1 MWNGPIILMFMS
13 RCTNVTKFKLKR
25 LKIMGIKNPFVLP
38 HTLKIP
44 MYTVPLYKLH
54 YLISETFF
62 SNWTLQAS
70 YNFLLHSQWE
80 LNIKWLSR
88 CYAKIGELTFSMWER
103 L

>member
-13 RCTNVTKFKLKR
+13 RCTNVMKFKLKR
-25 LKIMGIKNPFVLP
+25 LKIMGIKNPFVLL

-62 SNWTLQAS
+62 FQIELCKQATIFS
-70 YNFLLHSQWE
+70 YTANES
-80 LNIKWLSR
+80 
-88 CYAKIGELTFSMWER
+88 
-103 L
+103 